1 MVESTDVISVDVRT
15 VCATNRDLYKM
26 VADGQFRDDLFYR
39 LNVITLRLP
48 PLRDRMGDI
57 PLLLDHYADIFSKGN
72 TTEKVYT

>member
-1 MVESTDVISVDVRT
+1 
-15 VCATNRDLYKM
+15 M

-57 PLLLDHYADIFSKGN
+57 PLLDHYSDIFSKGN
-72 TTEKVYT
+72 TTEKVYMLTMQRKMIYHSMIENI